1 MGKLMAVLKPKLA
14 GQADM
19 GLVSQLVKK
28 ALAG

>member
-1 MGKLMAVLKPKLA
+1 MAVLKPKLA

-28 ALAG
+28 KLAG